1 MQQSRLTGK
10 GTLFTFLMCYI
21 DREEWVMKKT
31 LVIKKSHEDSGDSA
45 YWVTKSPQQRLAAL
59 EEIRK
64 EYIQWKFGAQSR
76 PQRVYRVIKSS

>member
-1 MQQSRLTGK
+1 
-10 GTLFTFLMCYI
+10 MCYI

-31 LVIKKSHEDSGDSA
+31 LVIKKSHEDSGDAA
-45 YWVTKSPQQRLAAL
+45 YWGTKSTQQRMAAL

-76 PQRVYRVIKSS
+76 LQRVYRVIKST

>member
-1 MQQSRLTGK
+1 
-10 GTLFTFLMCYI
+10 
-21 DREEWVMKKT
+21 MKKT
-31 LVIKKSHEDSGDSA
+31 LVIKNIHEDSGDAA

-76 PQRVYRVIKSS
+76 LQRVYRVIQST

>member
-1 MQQSRLTGK
+1 
-10 GTLFTFLMCYI
+10 MCYI

-31 LVIKKSHEDSGDSA
+31 LVIKKSHEDSGDAA

-76 PQRVYRVIKSS
+76 LQRVYRVIKST